1 MAPAPASKSGVAET
15 ITVFYGAA
23 TRDDAQAVSL
33 RRSASLRLSDGPYPF
48 AEPPDLIRLATTA
61 ARLDCLREHLR
72 SLCGLW
78 TKPPLAFLDTYFA
91 WIGATLAA
99 APAQVALTTAGQGL
113 FAPEDWSFA
122 APRPLP
128 SALLPAGDSTIRVD
142 FVFWTGTSFVA
153 VELPGDRRA
162 QRRGELAKLKTIG
175 MTVIELTPADLA
187 DAAALG
193 AKLPEDFAAFWRDVK
208 LPQSPFGARG
218 LTIVTAR

>member
-1 MAPAPASKSGVAET
+1 MADAIT
-15 ITVFYGAA
+15 IFYGAA

-33 RRSASLRLSDGPYPF
+33 RKGAPLRLSDGPYPF

-78 TKPPLAFLDTYFA
+78 AKPPLAFLDAYFA

-99 APAQVALTTAGQGL
+99 APAQRELTAAGQGL

-122 APRPLP
+122 ALRPLP
-128 SALLPAGDSTIRVD
+128 SALVPTGDATVRVD
-142 FVFWTGTSFVA
+142 FVFWTSAGFVA
-153 VELPGDRRA
+153 VELSGERRA
-162 QRRGELAKLKTIG
+162 QRRSELARLAAAGVSIIDL
-175 MTVIELTPADLA
+175 VPADLA

-193 AKLPEDFAAFWRDVK
+193 AKLPPEFAAFWRGVK

>member
-1 MAPAPASKSGVAET
+1 MADAIT
-15 ITVFYGAA
+15 IFYGAA
-23 TRDDAQAVSL
+23 TRDDAQAVSV
-33 RRSASLRLSDGPYPF
+33 RRDVPLRLSDGPYAF

-78 TKPPLAFLDTYFA
+78 AKPPLAFLDVYFA

-99 APAQVALTTAGQGL
+99 APTRAALTDAGQGL
-113 FAPEDWSFA
+113 FTPEDWSFA
-122 APRPLP
+122 ALRPLP
-128 SALLPAGDSTIRVD
+128 SALVPTGDATVRVD
-142 FVFWTGTSFVA
+142 FVFWTGADFVA
-153 VELPGDRRA
+153 VELPGERRA
-162 QRRGELAKLKTIG
+162 QRRSELARLSDSG
-175 MTVIELTPADLA
+175 VAVLDLTPADLA

-193 AKLPEDFAAFWRDVK
+193 AKLPPEFAAFWRGVK

>member
-1 MAPAPASKSGVAET
+1 MADAIT
-15 ITVFYGAA
+15 IFYGAA
-23 TRDDAQAVSL
+23 TRDDAEAVSL
-33 RRSASLRLSDGPYPF
+33 RRGAPLRLSDGPYPF

-61 ARLDCLREHLR
+61 ARLDCLHEHLR

-78 TKPPLAFLDTYFA
+78 AKPPLAFLDAYFA

-99 APAQVALTTAGQGL
+99 APAKRALSEAGQGL

-122 APRPLP
+122 ALRPLP
-128 SALLPAGDSTIRVD
+128 SAFLPTGDVTISVD
-142 FVFWTGTSFVA
+142 FAFWTGVGIVA
-153 VELPGDRRA
+153 VELPGGRRA
-162 QRRGELAKLKTIG
+162 KRRDELERLRASG
-175 MTVIELTPADLA
+175 VTVVELGLADLA

-193 AKLPEDFAAFWRDVK
+193 AKLPLEFAAFWRNAK